1 MRDVSQITY
10 DRGVDVSTIPARC
23 ICDGAMM
30 ELSIEAFQPSL
41 DEAPYPVYVF
51 DCPVCENTGEIS

>member
-1 MRDVSQITY
+1 MKQIEI
-10 DRGVDVSTIPARC
+10 DRGVIVSGPDPRC
-23 ICDGAMM
+23 IYDGAIM